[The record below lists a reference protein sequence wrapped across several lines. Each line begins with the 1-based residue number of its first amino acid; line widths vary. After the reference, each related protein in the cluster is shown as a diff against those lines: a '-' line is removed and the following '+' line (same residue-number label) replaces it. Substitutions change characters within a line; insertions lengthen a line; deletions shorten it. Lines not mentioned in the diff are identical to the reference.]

1 MNRSPQ
7 LDLRLPLRGG
17 RRKGAGRKPNGR
29 RALVSH
35 AARPKFDR
43 PTAVHVTMRVR
54 EEVWNLRSRRA
65 FRRLREALAA
75 AWGRFG
81 LRIVQFSVQGNHVH
95 LIVEANDDQ
104 ALSRGMQGLA
114 IRIARALNRMMRRSG
129 RVLADHFFSRILK
142 TPTEVVSAIRYVLGN
157 HAHHFGA
164 VGIDPFSSAALSA
177 ADRHAVLAPPVGWLL
192 RIGWR
197 RARLRSDFDINVIQT
212 SGLSGGAAAPSTQ
225 RRAG

>member
-1 MNRSPQ
+1 MNRSRQ
-7 LDLRLPLRGG
+7 LDLSLPLRGG
-17 RRKGAGRKPNGR
+17 RRTGAGRKPKGR

-65 FRRLREALAA
+65 FRRLRDALAA

-81 LRIVQFSVQGNHVH
+81 VRLVQFSIQGNHVH
-95 LIVEANDDQ
+95 LIVEADDDQ

-114 IRIARALNRMMRRSG
+114 IRIARALNRMMRRKG
-129 RVLADHFFSRILK
+129 RVLADHFFSRILE
-142 TPTEVVSAIRYVLGN
+142 TPTEVVNAIRYVLGN

-164 VGIDPFSSAALSA
+164 SGVDPFSSAALSA
-177 ADRHAVLAPPVGWLL
+177 ADRAAVLTPPLGWLL
-192 RIGWR
+192 RIGGR
-197 RARLRSDFDINVIQT
+197 RARPALLLR
-212 SGLSGGAAAPSTQ
+212 
-225 RRAG
+225 